1 MLVDGASS
9 SPPTSSSILVL
20 PTILCHLFDACSRGA
35 PPTIQQPSMSS
46 AVALLGQDVDFTCIV
61 NDLGSHMVAFV
72 KADSPPR
79 LLSFDEK
86 VFRRR
91 DKYELKP
98 RLGDLH
104 NEWVLTIKN
113 VQESDRGNYSCQIN
127 TEPIIL
133 STGEL
138 DVKVPPIVSRS
149 TPAAVEVREGN
160 NVSLTCKADGNPTP
174 TVIWRRQDRQIIRY
188 NGATGF
194 GASVFHGPILHLTK
208 VSRKHMSEY
217 VCVASNG
224 IPPDESWT
232 VKLLVTFAPLVQAQS
247 ETVQASVGSM
257 ARMVCTTEA
266 WPRPEM
272 GWEKDGEPIYES
284 NNVAM
289 THTVSGQY
297 HSVHILEIRNVQN
310 SHFGVYRCVAK
321 NDNGIHHSQVTLN
334 QISHNHFSHS
344 NLIPEGSGMESG
356 RYSEDDEDDGD
367 DGEEEDGEGSDE
379 VPGEHE
385 NDSQEVPSSP
395 SQLEFYS
402 QARRHESRNAPT
414 THSELRAIQVDSASL
429 PSLLLISI
437 ITIFFNFYGF

>member
-1 MLVDGASS
+1 MSLNGTPPSS
-9 SPPTSSSILVL
+9 TSSSFLVL

-98 RLGDLH
+98 R
-104 NEWVLTIKN
+104 
-113 VQESDRGNYSCQIN
+113 ESDRGNYSCQIN
-127 TEPIIL
+127 TEPVTI
-133 STGEL
+133 SSGEL
-138 DVKVPPIVSRS
+138 DVKVPPVVSRS

-160 NVSLTCKADGNPTP
+160 NVSLTCKADGNPIP

-194 GASVFHGPILHLTK
+194 GASVFHGPVLHLTK

-232 VKLLVTFAPLVQAQS
+232 VKLLVTFPPLVQAQS
-247 ETVQASVGSM
+247 ETVQASVGSI

-272 GWEKDGEPIYES
+272 GWEKDGEPLYEN

-297 HSVHILEIRNVQN
+297 HSVHILEMRNVQPSN
-310 SHFGVYRCVAK
+310 FGVYRCVAK
-321 NDNGIHHSQVTLN
+321 NDNGIHHSQVTLS
-334 QISHNHFSHS
+334 QISHDHFTHT
-344 NLIPEGSGMESG
+344 NIIPEGSGTSSG
-356 RYSEDDEDDGD
+356 YSEDDEGGEVENEHN
-367 DGEEEDGEGSDE
+367 DGE
-379 VPGEHE
+379 V
-385 NDSQEVPSSP
+385 NDAVSAP

-414 THSELRAIQVDSASL
+414 THSELRAIQVDSADA
-429 PSLLLISI
+429 PSLLLTFVLIV
-437 ITIFFNFYGF
+437 FYGF

>member
-1 MLVDGASS
+1 
-9 SPPTSSSILVL
+9 
-20 PTILCHLFDACSRGA
+20 
-35 PPTIQQPSMSS
+35 MSS

-72 KADSPPR
+72 KADTPPR

-98 RLGDLH
+98 RIGDLH

-113 VQESDRGNYSCQIN
+113 VQESDKGNYSCQIN

-138 DVKVPPIVSRS
+138 DVK
-149 TPAAVEVREGN
+149 
-160 NVSLTCKADGNPTP
+160 
-174 TVIWRRQDRQIIRY
+174 
-188 NGATGF
+188 
-194 GASVFHGPILHLTK
+194 ASVFHGPVLHLTK

-232 VKLLVTFAPLVQAQS
+232 VKLLVTCSPLVQAQS
-247 ETVQASVGSM
+247 EVVQASVGSM

-297 HSVHILEIRNVQN
+297 HSVHILEIRNVQQ

-321 NDNGIHHSQVTLN
+321 NDNGIHHSQVTLQ
-334 QISHNHFSHS
+334 QISHNHFTQS
-344 NLIPEGSGMESG
+344 NLIPEGSGMMPTG
-356 RYSEDDEDDGD
+356 YSEDDEVDEEL
-367 DGEEEDGEGSDE
+367 EEEMDE
-379 VPGEHE
+379 
-385 NDSQEVPSSP
+385 NQDDD
-395 SQLEFYS
+395 
-402 QARRHESRNAPT
+402 
-414 THSELRAIQVDSASL
+414 ELRAIQVEDSARFSS
-429 PSLLLISI
+429 PLLLISI
-437 ITIFFNFYGF
+437 VLFVGFYGL

>member
-1 MLVDGASS
+1 MCVSS
-9 SPPTSSSILVL
+9 SFSFFSSTLFPYFSRLHLCLLFGKWTARDSALSGAPTFRGRGRFVILFHIPLQEKMYLFALLCGVL
-20 PTILCHLFDACSRGA
+20 LVFKQACSRGA

-91 DKYELKP
+91 NKYELKP
-98 RLGDLH
+98 RIGDLH

-127 TEPIIL
+127 TEPITL

-138 DVKVPPIVSRS
+138 DVKVPPVVSRS

-194 GASVFHGPILHLTK
+194 GASVFHGPVLHLTK

-217 VCVASNG
+217 LCVASNG

-232 VKLLVTFAPLVQAQS
+232 VKLLVTFPPLVQAQS

-272 GWEKDGEPIYES
+272 GWEKDGEPVYES

-297 HSVHILEIRNVQN
+297 HSVHILEIRNVQS

-334 QISHNHFSHS
+334 QISHNHFTNS
-344 NLIPEGSGMESG
+344 NLIPE
-356 RYSEDDEDDGD
+356 
-367 DGEEEDGEGSDE
+367 
-379 VPGEHE
+379 
-385 NDSQEVPSSP
+385 
-395 SQLEFYS
+395 
-402 QARRHESRNAPT
+402 
-414 THSELRAIQVDSASL
+414 ELRAIQVDSASF
-429 PSLLLISI
+429 PSLLLITI
-437 ITIFFNFYGF
+437 IYFVYHGF